1 MKLEKPLSWKSKV
14 VLYDHE
20 RKDKEYVHLAGNYCH
35 SHLNSISDLTLQN
48 AQTGCTLNEDAKVAF
63 WYHSCIFLIPCQ
75 CSFRSNEYRWNFRF
89 VKILWVMIFA
99 DLAECP
105 VYAKI
110 SFRNSSE
117 TIVHLKRINLLVRH
131 NKIIADVPNIT
142 PIKFSG
148 ITNFPLYFEK
158 ENWTSFTSLMQFMV
172 VRMYLLR
179 RHRVWNYFRSVKT
192 QLHNVA

>member
-1 MKLEKPLSWKSKV
+1 
-14 VLYDHE
+14 
-20 RKDKEYVHLAGNYCH
+20 
-35 SHLNSISDLTLQN
+35 
-48 AQTGCTLNEDAKVAF
+48 
-63 WYHSCIFLIPCQ
+63 
-75 CSFRSNEYRWNFRF
+75 
-89 VKILWVMIFA
+89 MIFA

-117 TIVHLKRINLLVRH
+117 TIVHLKSINLLVRH
-131 NKIIADVPNIT
+131 NKIIADVPNVT

-172 VRMYLLR
+172 VWMYLLR
-179 RHRVWNYFRSVKT
+179 RHRV
-192 QLHNVA
+192 

>member
-1 MKLEKPLSWKSKV
+1 
-14 VLYDHE
+14 
-20 RKDKEYVHLAGNYCH
+20 
-35 SHLNSISDLTLQN
+35 
-48 AQTGCTLNEDAKVAF
+48 
-63 WYHSCIFLIPCQ
+63 
-75 CSFRSNEYRWNFRF
+75 
-89 VKILWVMIFA
+89 MIFA

-117 TIVHLKRINLLVRH
+117 TIVHLKSINLLVRH

-142 PIKFSG
+142 SIKFSG

-179 RHRVWNYFRSVKT
+179 RHRV
-192 QLHNVA
+192 